1 MCQSP
6 AVQQRT
12 APWRHARCSSPG
24 NLYIIYLLFCAVI
37 STSGPC
43 SSWPSRCGNP
53 CVPTLVAQREKKKCQ
68 SRASR
73 SARSSASFLHSQ
85 IKADLSAAYGFMGI
99 KRIAKEA
106 KWKATGSEQAWAT
119 VSYIVIT
126 PQTIKQWKTEE
137 GREGEK
143 YLLCINTLK
152 LP

>member
-12 APWRHARCSSPG
+12 APWRHAGCSSPG

-37 STSGPC
+37 STSEPLFFMTFTVRKPLYPYIGC
-43 SSWPSRCGNP
+43 
-53 CVPTLVAQREKKKCQ
+53 TEREKK

-85 IKADLSAAYGFMGI
+85 IKADLSAAYGFMGR
-99 KRIAKEA
+99 KRIAEEA
-106 KWKATGSEQAWAT
+106 KWKATGPEQARAT

-126 PQTIKQWKTEE
+126 PQTIKQWKTED
-137 GREGEK
+137 GREGRK
-143 YLLCINTLK
+143 YMLCINTLK